1 MDRSIVILL
10 LIILMIL
17 VILNNLTINI
27 ISTSNGDK
35 STDSSFNAVKCPLT
49 VFGCCPDGVNS
60 KIDWLGSNCPR
71 FDPGPGYK

>member
-27 ISTSNGDK
+27 ISTSNGK